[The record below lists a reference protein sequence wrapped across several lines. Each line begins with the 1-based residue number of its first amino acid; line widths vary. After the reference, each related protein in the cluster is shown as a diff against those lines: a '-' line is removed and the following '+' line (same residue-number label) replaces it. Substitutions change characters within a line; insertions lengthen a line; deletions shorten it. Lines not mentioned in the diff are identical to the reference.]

1 MLFWK
6 ILVEKKLI
14 IGDFYQC
21 IMDVVWVFY
30 ELQLFTMRE
39 RLIIERSCLLLSNVY
54 WFRYWLLSMF
64 VQNLLFLWAF
74 WIISFELSFNDWLF
88 SVIGILLPKTYSLPR
103 AYWVS
108 FLLLV
113 YQVSSIV
120 DWKIDVGDNVSVLLR
135 RAHEYLI
142 RS

>member
-1 MLFWK
+1 MENFSG
-6 ILVEKKLI
+6 EKLI

-39 RLIIERSCLLLSNVY
+39 CLIIERSCLLLSNVY
-54 WFRYWLLSMF
+54 WFYYWLLSIF
-64 VQNLLFLWAF
+64 IQNLLFLWAF